1 MDYASTTPM
10 DSEVFGV
17 MKKYFSDKFENP
29 SSLYKEGVLI
39 REEVEEARGEAS
51 RLLHTRP
58 EEIIFTSGGTESD
71 NLALLGIFE
80 QARLEGIQKPHIII
94 SSIEHPAI
102 FEVKKEIE
110 KRGGTVS
117 VISVDEEGILNI
129 EELGDAMTSNTVL
142 VSIMYANNEIG
153 TIQPIT
159 KISRTISKWKKTQGK
174 EDRNYPFFHTD
185 ASQAPNYLSCDLN
198 ALGADM
204 MTLDG
209 SKIYGPKGIGCLI
222 KKHYVKI
229 APQLIGGGQE
239 SGMRAGTENV
249 PSIIGFVHALK
260 KAQETREEESQRLTE
275 LRDYFISELLKEFKG
290 STINGSL
297 EYRMPNNINIC
308 IPNMNAEFAVIQL
321 DEKGI
326 ACSFMTACKNLDD
339 ESSSYVIEALG
350 KKECTTSSLRFTLGR
365 QTTKENIDFTIQ
377 SLKDIKI

>member
-10 DSEVFGV
+10 DLEVFDV
-17 MKKYFSDKFENP
+17 MKKYFIERFENP
-29 SSLYKEGVLI
+29 SSLYREGVLV
-39 REEVEEARGEAS
+39 REGVEEARGEAS

-110 KRGGTVS
+110 KRGGTAS
-117 VISVDEEGILNI
+117 VISVSEEGILNI
-129 EELGDAMTSNTVL
+129 EELRDAMTSNTVL

-159 KISRTISKWKKTQGK
+159 KISRTILKWKKTQGK
-174 EDRNYPFFHTD
+174 EDRSYPYFHTD
-185 ASQAPNYLSCDLN
+185 ASQAPNYLSCDVN
-198 ALGADM
+198 ALGVDM

-209 SKIYGPKGIGCLI
+209 SKIYGPKGVGCLV

-229 APQLIGGGQE
+229 IPQIIGGGQE
-239 SGMRAGTENV
+239 NGMRAGTENT

-260 KAQETREEESQRLTE
+260 KAVEMREAETERLSA
-275 LRDYFISELLKEFKG
+275 LRDHFITEILKNFKDA
-290 STINGSL
+290 TLNGSIEDRL
-297 EYRMPNNINIC
+297 PNNINIC

-321 DEKGI
+321 DEKGV

-339 ESSSYVIEALG
+339 ESSSYVIEALQ
-350 KKECTTSSLRFTLGR
+350 KKECATSSLRFTLGR
-365 QTTKENIDFTIQ
+365 QTTKEDIDFTIKAL
-377 SLKDIKI
+377 SDIKI